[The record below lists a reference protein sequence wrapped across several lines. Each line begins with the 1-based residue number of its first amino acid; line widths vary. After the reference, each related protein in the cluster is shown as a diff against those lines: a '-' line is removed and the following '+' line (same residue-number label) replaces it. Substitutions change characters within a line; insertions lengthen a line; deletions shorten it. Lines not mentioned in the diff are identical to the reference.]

1 MKKMLSRCDKPL
13 LLMMFIFS
21 MFGLIMIFSASSVS
35 TVLRYH
41 VSPYHFFIR
50 QAIFLIISF
59 IVGFLIILNIPTKK
73 YKFFSHILI
82 IGIIIALIGL
92 FAYGQLTNHAL
103 SWYSF
108 GPINLQPS
116 EFAKTI
122 IIIFM
127 AVFYERL
134 ARKKGLSL
142 PVYFI
147 PLAVVGI
154 IAVLVMMQPD
164 LGSALII
171 LGIAFGIFISIPMIK
186 KNVVNVAK
194 YLIIG
199 VVILAIALIYSGNEI
214 LNSRQLQRFQFQK
227 PCSRYR
233 EDTGYQVCNGF
244 IAIHNGGLLGV
255 GLGNS
260 TQKYLYLPE
269 SHTDFIFP
277 IIVEELGLIVGI
289 LIILGYGFMLFR
301 ILKIAKE
308 ASNLQGSIL
317 AYGAFLYI
325 LAHILVNLLG
335 VLALI
340 PLTGVPLPLL
350 SYGGSF
356 TINIVAILFV
366 VQRVAIENNINQV
379 KKSIAS
385 I

>member
-13 LLMMFIFS
+13 LLMMFMFS
-21 MFGLIMIFSASSVS
+21 IFGLIMIFSASSVS

-59 IVGFLIILNIPTKK
+59 IAGFFVILNVPTKK
-73 YKFFSHILI
+73 YKYFSHILV
-82 IGIIIALIGL
+82 IGIIVALIGL
-92 FAYGQLTNHAL
+92 FAYGKLTNNAL

-171 LGIAFGIFISIPMIK
+171 LGIAFQQIFLIK
-186 KNVVNVAK
+186 K
-194 YLIIG
+194 
-199 VVILAIALIYSGNEI
+199 
-214 LNSRQLQRFQFQK
+214 
-227 PCSRYR
+227 
-233 EDTGYQVCNGF
+233 
-244 IAIHNGGLLGV
+244 
-255 GLGNS
+255 
-260 TQKYLYLPE
+260 
-269 SHTDFIFP
+269 
-277 IIVEELGLIVGI
+277 
-289 LIILGYGFMLFR
+289 
-301 ILKIAKE
+301 
-308 ASNLQGSIL
+308 
-317 AYGAFLYI
+317 FL
-325 LAHILVNLLG
+325 
-335 VLALI
+335 
-340 PLTGVPLPLL
+340 
-350 SYGGSF
+350 
-356 TINIVAILFV
+356 
-366 VQRVAIENNINQV
+366 EV
-379 KKSIAS
+379 KQ
-385 I
+385 